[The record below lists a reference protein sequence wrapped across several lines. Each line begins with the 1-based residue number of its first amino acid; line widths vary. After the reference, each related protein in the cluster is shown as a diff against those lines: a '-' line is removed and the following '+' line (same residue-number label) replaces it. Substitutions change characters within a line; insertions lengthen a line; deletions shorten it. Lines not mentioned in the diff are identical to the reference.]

1 MTKGNYMAHDIFHRN
16 AAARYQRGVI
26 TTFTGVLILV
36 LLTLMMFF
44 AVRVGVFEQRVSSN
58 EMRQKQAFHAAES
71 GIQHAKEYFK
81 QNAVILASPITDM
94 LSNGTDGWL
103 AAGNERWLPCSGV
116 DYAAVG
122 NEWHPCNAEPNVAL
136 RANLYYWSC
145 DSSATLNDGPPCD
158 GSNPVNVPVATGSLV
173 GATETVEVRALLC
186 LLNIDADANPP
197 VQGCSTNTTDDTAS
211 DYVDGSRYMV
221 TILARGQAECESGVC
236 GAEAILREQV
246 SNFGG
251 AAGGQAPAVPL
262 TAKNT
267 FPASGSAEIVAN
279 PNGGGVGVPISLWMN
294 QNTQCPPDGNLE
306 LSGGSWGSCE
316 AHEWYETERIPDN
329 VECPGSCSCAVQE
342 SLSTTHGD
350 APVIGI
356 DFVLDENFPCDLF
369 QFYFGT
375 PRSNYESVKG
385 FAKVL
390 SDCDSLG
397 PGSSGIYWISGPAC
411 DVQSNK
417 VIGSARAPVLLI
429 SAAGVTSLQGGATIF
444 GVLYVSDVENSA
456 AYFESRGNN
465 IAYGQVILDAAFGS
479 YNGTFQVIYNEN
491 LITRV
496 SGTGGLGNVPGGW
509 ADFHPDDWP
518 AWQ

>member
-1 MTKGNYMAHDIFHRN
+1 MKHATFHRR
-16 AAARYQRGVI
+16 AVARHQSGVI

-71 GIQHAKEYFK
+71 GIQHAKEYLK
-81 QNAVILASPITDM
+81 QNGDIVASPITDM
-94 LSNGTDGWL
+94 KGDGTDGWL
-103 AAGNERWLPCSGV
+103 APANERWLPCSGAGL
-116 DYAAVG
+116 DLSG
-122 NEWHPCNAEPNVAL
+122 SGSHPCFAEPNVAL
-136 RANLYYWSC
+136 RPDLYYWHC
-145 DSSATLNDGPPCD
+145 DEDAPPNEGPPCD
-158 GSNPVNVPVATGSLV
+158 PNNPINVPVATGSLV
-173 GATETVEVRALLC
+173 DATEAVEVHALLC
-186 LLNIDADANPP
+186 VLVIDADANPP
-197 VQGCSTNTTDDTAS
+197 VQGCSTDTTV
-211 DYVDGSRYMV
+211 VDGSRYMV
-221 TILARGQAECESGVC
+221 TLLARGQADCVSGANC

-294 QNTQCPPDGNLE
+294 QNTQCPPAGGDLD

-316 AHEWYETERIPDN
+316 AHEWYETERIPDDI
-329 VECPGSCSCAVQE
+329 ECPGSCSCAVNE
-342 SLSTTHGD
+342 SLSTTHGGS
-350 APVIGI
+350 PVIGI

-375 PRSNYESVKG
+375 PRDNYESVKG

-397 PGSSGIYWISGPAC
+397 PGSSGIYWISGSSC
-411 DVQSNK
+411 NIQSNV
-417 VIGSARAPVLLI
+417 VIGSAYAPVLLI

-444 GVLYVSDVENSA
+444 GVLYVSDVEKSA